1 VKNRRFGFGSFISII
16 IIIKNGG
23 YISNRFSVFLKTPV
37 IRLKNHPNN
46 WRGFTAICDIRI
58 PHK

>member
-1 VKNRRFGFGSFISII
+1 VKNRSFGGGYFITII

-23 YISNRFSVFLKTPV
+23 YISNRFSVFLKTQV

-46 WRGFTAICDIRI
+46 WRGFWCYL
-58 PHK
+58 